1 MEFKKREIIL
11 AYIIGGFF
19 LTWLVVKVI
28 LVPFQQKLFGLSKD
42 VVLQEARLKKGVSLI
57 EKKDDIEKEYGKYA
71 SYFSMQDFSDEEAVA
86 NFLKEVEKI
95 SRDAGLAILDMKP
108 QKESKGDKFSKQYQ
122 INIKAEANMQKLV
135 TFLYALH
142 NSSVLFSVEKLV
154 LVPKAEDSPDLNI
167 TMTVVGVSFV

>member
-1 MEFKKREIIL
+1 MEFKKREIIFGY
-11 AYIIGGFF
+11 AIGGLF
-19 LTWLVVKVI
+19 LIWLVVNVI
-28 LVPFQQKLFGLSKD
+28 IVPFQQKLSGLSGE
-42 VVLQEARLKKGVSLI
+42 VTLQEVRLEKGVSLI
-57 EKKDDIEKEYGKYA
+57 EKKEEIEKEYGKYA
-71 SYFSMQDFSDEEAVA
+71 SYFSMQNFSDEEAVA

-95 SRDAGLAILDMKP
+95 SRDAGLTILDMKP

>member
-1 MEFKKREIIL
+1 MEFKKREIIFGY
-11 AYIIGGFF
+11 AIGGFF
-19 LTWLVVKVI
+19 LIWLVVKVI
-28 LVPFQQKLFGLSKD
+28 LVPFQQKLSGLNGE
-42 VVLQEARLKKGVSLI
+42 VILREARLKKGVSLI
-57 EKKDDIEKEYGKYA
+57 EKKDEIEKEYGKYA

-95 SRDAGLAILDMKP
+95 SRDAGLVILDMKP
-108 QKESKGDKFSKQYQ
+108 QKDAKGDKFSKQYQ
-122 INIKAEANMQKLV
+122 INIKAEASMQKLV

-154 LVPKAEDSPDLNI
+154 LVPKAEDSPELNI